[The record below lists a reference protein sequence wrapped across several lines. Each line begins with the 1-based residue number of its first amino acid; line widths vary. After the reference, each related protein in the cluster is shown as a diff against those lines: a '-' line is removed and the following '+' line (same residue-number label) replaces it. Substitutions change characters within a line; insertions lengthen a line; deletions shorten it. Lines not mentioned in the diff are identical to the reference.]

1 MKVLWFVLR
10 KEFILILRDKM
21 VLLMI
26 LAMPV
31 FQLIILPFA
40 ADLDVR
46 HLKIS
51 IVDND
56 QSSYSRKLAAKIDA
70 TDLFSLYEVTTSYEK
85 AMGQIGR
92 NEIDMILQIPPHFE
106 RDLVR
111 QGEKTVSVMADAING
126 IKAGLGTNY
135 LNSILLNFNSQ
146 IAVEWIGEAALQAPV
161 DIKYSFWYNP
171 LVSYRNYMVPGILVL
186 LITTI
191 CGLITTLMIVKEKEI
206 GTIEQIN
213 VTPLKRRH
221 FVIGK
226 LVPFWIIGVFV
237 YTLGLII
244 TRVVYNIQ
252 IEGNLGTLYLFGIV
266 YISGILGFGLL
277 VSTISNTQQQA
288 MFISYFFIMIFIML
302 SGLFTNIE
310 SMPNWAYVIA
320 NIIPMTHF
328 MHAVRA
334 IIIKGS
340 SFVDIWQDMVYIVA
354 FSVVVIAAAVLNYRK
369 RS

>member
-1 MKVLWFVLR
+1 MRVLWFVLR
-10 KEFILILRDKM
+10 KEFIQIFRDKM
-21 VLLMI
+21 VLLLI
-26 LAMPV
+26 LAMPI
-31 FQLIILPFA
+31 FQLIVLPFA

-46 HLKIS
+46 HLKITV
-51 IVDND
+51 VDND
-56 QSSYSRKLAAKIDA
+56 QSSYSRRLISKISS
-70 TDLFSLYEVTTSYEK
+70 TDLYSLYEVTPSYEK
-85 AMGQIGR
+85 AMRQIGR
-92 NEIDMILQIPPHFE
+92 NEIDMILQIPVNFE
-106 RDLVR
+106 RNLVR
-111 QGEKTVSVMADAING
+111 NSEAKVSVMADAING
-126 IKAGLGTNY
+126 VKAGLGTNY

-146 IAVEWIGEAALQAPV
+146 IAVEWLGEEALRPLV
-161 DIKYSFWYNP
+161 DVKYSFWYNP
-171 LVSYRNYMVPGILVL
+171 LTSYRNFMVPGILVL

-191 CGLITTLMIVKEKEI
+191 CGVITTLMIVKEKEV

-213 VTPLKRRH
+213 VAPLKRSH
-221 FVIGK
+221 FIIGK

-237 YTLGLII
+237 FTLGLII
-244 TRVVYNIQ
+244 IRVVYDIR
-252 IEGNLGTLYLFGIV
+252 IEGSLGTLYLFGLV

-310 SMPNWAYVIA
+310 SMPSWAYVMA

-334 IIIKGS
+334 IVIKGS
-340 SFVDIWQDMVYIVA
+340 AFADIWMDMVYIVG
-354 FSVVVIAAAVLNYRK
+354 FSIVVITASVLNYRK

>member
-1 MKVLWFVLR
+1 MRVLWFVLR
-10 KEFILILRDKM
+10 KEFILIFRDKM
-21 VLLMI
+21 VLFMI

-31 FQLIILPFA
+31 FQLIVLPFA

-46 HLKIS
+46 YLKITV
-51 IVDND
+51 VDND
-56 QSSYSRKLAAKIDA
+56 QSSYSRRLTSKIA
-70 TDLFSLYEVTTSYEK
+70 STDLFSLYDVNSSYET
-85 AMGQIGR
+85 AMRQIGK
-92 NEIDMILQIPPHFE
+92 NEIDMILQIPPLFE

-111 QGEKTVSVMADAING
+111 NGEANVSVMADAING
-126 IKAGLGTNY
+126 VKAGLGTSY
-135 LNSILLNFNSQ
+135 LNSILMNFNSQ
-146 IAVEWIGEAALQAPV
+146 IAVEWLGEEALRAPV

-171 LVSYRNYMVPGILVL
+171 LTSYRNYMVPGILVL

-213 VTPLKRRH
+213 VTPLKRTH

-237 YTLGLII
+237 YTLGLLI
-244 TRVVYNIQ
+244 TRVVYNIH
-252 IEGNLGTLYLFGIV
+252 IEGNIGTLYLFGVV

-310 SMPNWAYVIA
+310 SMPSWAYVLA

-340 SFVDIWQDMVYIVA
+340 GFMDIWQDMVYIVA
-354 FSVVVIAAAVLNYRK
+354 FSVVVIGAAVANYRK